1 MPLDVICVGAVTVD
15 TITTIDRL
23 PAEDGRVVG
32 EPFTVAGGG
41 PAATA
46 AVALARLGARV
57 GFCGVVGDD
66 DAGRLSRALLEE
78 EGVDT
83 TWLRVRPGIRTPQ
96 SMIMVS
102 RGSGARTIVTSPAT
116 PPDDVPRGAARWLHA
131 DHNGYAAARAA
142 LDGRTSLSIDGGNPI
157 PGLDLAGVELY
168 APTATSLRAAFPAP
182 APGPATDRAPGSAT
196 DHAADHAADPGADP
210 GADRATDPPAGLEA
224 SLRAAA
230 AAGARQVVATS
241 GGDGCYVLVAD
252 ELTHVPAVPVEPVST
267 MGAGDVFHG
276 ALLAGLVEGRPLV
289 EAARRANLV
298 AALSCRSLDGRSGI
312 PRTTE
317 VEHWLS
323 TARPAPRSD

>member
-1 MPLDVICVGAVTVD
+1 MPLDVICVGVVTVD

-23 PAEDGRVVG
+23 PPADGRVVG

-57 GFCGVVGDD
+57 GFCGVVGADE
-66 DAGRLSRALLEE
+66 AGRLSRKLLED

-83 TWLRVRPGIRTPQ
+83 TWLRARPGVRTPQ

-102 RGSGARTIVTSPAT
+102 RMSGTRAIVTSPSTA
-116 PPDDVPRGAARWLHA
+116 PDAAPRGMARWLHA
-131 DHNGYAAARAA
+131 DQTGYAAARAA
-142 LDGRTSLSIDGGNPI
+142 LGGGTSLSLDGGNPI

-168 APTATSLRAAFPAP
+168 APTAGSLRAAFPA
-182 APGPATDRAPGSAT
+182 
-196 DHAADHAADPGADP
+196 ADL
-210 GADRATDPPAGLEA
+210 RV

-230 AAGARQVVATS
+230 AAGARQVVATL
-241 GGDGCYVLVAD
+241 GGDGCDVLVAG
-252 ELTHVPAVPVEPVST
+252 ELTHVPPVPVEPVST

-276 ALLAGLVEGRPLV
+276 ALLAGLVEGRSLV

-298 AALSCRSLDGRSGI
+298 AALSCRALDGRSGI
-312 PRTTE
+312 PRAAE
-317 VEHWLS
+317 VEQWLS
-323 TARPAPRSD
+323 AARPAPRSD

>member
-1 MPLDVICVGAVTVD
+1 MPLDVICVGVVTVD

-23 PAEDGRVVG
+23 PAADGRVVG

-57 GFCGVVGDD
+57 GFCGVVGAD
-66 DAGRLSRALLEE
+66 DAGRLSRKLLED

-83 TWLRVRPGIRTPQ
+83 TWLRARPGVRTPQ

-102 RGSGARTIVTSPAT
+102 RASGTRAIVTSPSTAPD
-116 PPDDVPRGAARWLHA
+116 PPPRGVARWLHA
-131 DHNGYAAARAA
+131 DQTGYAAARVA
-142 LDGRTSLSIDGGNPI
+142 LGGGTSLSVDGGNPI

-168 APTATSLRAAFPAP
+168 APTAGSLCAAFPAP
-182 APGPATDRAPGSAT
+182 DLA
-196 DHAADHAADPGADP
+196 
-210 GADRATDPPAGLEA
+210 A

-230 AAGARQVVATS
+230 AGAGQVVATL
-241 GGDGCYVLVAD
+241 GGDGCDVLVAG
-252 ELTHVPAVPVEPVST
+252 ELTHVPPVPVEPVST

-298 AALSCRSLDGRSGI
+298 AALSCRALDGRSGI
-312 PRTTE
+312 PRAAE
-317 VEHWLS
+317 VEQWLS